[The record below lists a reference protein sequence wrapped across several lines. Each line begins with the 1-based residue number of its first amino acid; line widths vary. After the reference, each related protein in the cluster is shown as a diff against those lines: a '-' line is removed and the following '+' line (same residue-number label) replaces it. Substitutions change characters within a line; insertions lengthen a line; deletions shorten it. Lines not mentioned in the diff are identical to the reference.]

1 MIEVNRRGVWG
12 RYTTR
17 LPAGGEALGTVKH
30 QNVWGALVK
39 CGTQFYKVT
48 AGMRIELPARDVSA
62 ALLGNRG
69 ISA

>member
-1 MIEVNRRGVWG
+1 MIEVNKRGVWG
-12 RYTTR
+12 FYTTQ

-48 AGMRIELPARDVSA
+48 AGIRIELPAGDVSA
-62 ALLGNRG
+62 ALLGNREV
-69 ISA
+69 SA